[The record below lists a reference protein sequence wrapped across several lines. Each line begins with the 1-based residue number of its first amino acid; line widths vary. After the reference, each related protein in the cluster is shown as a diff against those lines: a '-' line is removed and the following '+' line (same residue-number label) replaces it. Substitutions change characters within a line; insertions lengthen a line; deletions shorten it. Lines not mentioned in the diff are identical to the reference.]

1 MEQEDIQKIV
11 DGIAPQLKDQLVIT
25 VNGKIDAI
33 HKILERQNET
43 MESFHSKVETHI
55 DKDTI
60 DKEKIFAW
68 QDKAQPV
75 VTMGENVQGFGK
87 VSLYLLGFV
96 SALIGAIVL
105 IINLFKK
112 N

>member
-1 MEQEDIQKIV
+1 MKQGDIQKIV
-11 DGIAPQLKDQLVIT
+11 DGVAPQLKDQLVIT

-43 MESFHSKVETHI
+43 MESFHSKVESHI

-87 VSLYLLGFV
+87 VSLYVLGFIASV
-96 SALIGAIVL
+96 TGAVIM
-105 IINLFKK
+105 IINIFKNK
-112 N
+112 